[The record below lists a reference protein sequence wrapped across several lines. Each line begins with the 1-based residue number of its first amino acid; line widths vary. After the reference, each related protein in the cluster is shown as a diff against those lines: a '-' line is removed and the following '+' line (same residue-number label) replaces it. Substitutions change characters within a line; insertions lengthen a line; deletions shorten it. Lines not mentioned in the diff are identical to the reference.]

1 MASGSATQGPGGAGG
16 GFTFSNAAAAAQSAG
31 TAAVLA
37 GFVSFGVAKIMLQ
50 FVEQKELLTA
60 FAALGAV
67 IMVGVRRL
75 YEVLYFLLSSATSH
89 IYSIGMVIARQ

>member
-1 MASGSATQGPGGAGG
+1 MASGSATQGPGGAS

-37 GFVSFGVAKIMLQ
+37 GFMSLGVAKVMLQ

-60 FAALGAV
+60 FAALGAA
-67 IMVGVRRL
+67 IMVGLRRL
-75 YEVLYFLLSSATSH
+75 YEVLCCFFIL
-89 IYSIGMVIARQ
+89 